1 MQRERVRQ
9 LQAQSNVCTLG
20 VRQCRRPNRIH
31 LAWTKLIVPE
41 STLKDF
47 FFWTGILARAAVLM
61 AKDRPGLFFF
71 GSLFFLAVLG
81 LAASLAV

>member
-1 MQRERVRQ
+1 M
-9 LQAQSNVCTLG
+9 
-20 VRQCRRPNRIH
+20 
-31 LAWTKLIVPE
+31 PE

-71 GSLFFLAVLG
+71 FLGGGVLVTFFFLRYWGWPHPWLFEPD
-81 LAASLAV
+81 ST